1 MMRVYHLLLRLF
13 PKSFRHEYG
22 GEMAAIFDRR
32 RRDAAG
38 LWAVTLLWLETVV
51 HTVRDAC
58 GAHVDLLRQDVGYA
72 TRTLLR
78 AKGFAVTS
86 IAVMALGVGAT
97 TAVFSV
103 ADHVLVRPLPF
114 PESTRLVKLWQDD
127 SLRGYSRLQL
137 SPAKYRDWKQMATG
151 FSSMAAFTSASM
163 NLTGAGLPERLK
175 GALATTELFS
185 TLGVHALLGRAFL
198 STDAD
203 GPRPVVLGAA
213 VWNRLFGGDP
223 NVLGRTVILD
233 ETPHVIVGVM
243 PPTFDFPSR
252 TTEFWTPFQFDADA
266 YEDRGNTYLD
276 VVARLAPGRTVEEA
290 RAELRLIATQLE
302 RQYPEGNAKTGA
314 TVVRLR
320 DELGSQARLMLLA
333 LAGAS
338 LCLLLIACMNLAH
351 LLVARALGR
360 SRELAVR
367 VAIGAAPERLVRQL
381 LTESLLV
388 TGCGGALGVLIAIAA
403 TPLIARLVPTSL
415 PIAEMPAL
423 DLRLLGLA
431 AMVTFA
437 TGIAFGVLPAFR
449 VARSTRLDALRET
462 TPVGPGRATERLRS
476 GLVVAEIAASVVLLV
491 AAGLLMR
498 ALWNVQQ
505 VDPGFRTDGV
515 LTMRTA
521 LPWPAYRST
530 ARREQFFDRVLTDIR
545 ALPGVKAAAY
555 ISFLPMV
562 MRGGVWSVTPEGQS
576 DDPVESRMVS
586 LRLVTPGFFDAM
598 QIPLRLGRDVRA
610 GDKYDP
616 ATPLVDGVPVPS
628 VAIVS
633 EAFVRDYLPGGKP
646 LGRRFRIGFLEATIV
661 GVVGDIRVRGLERD
675 SEPQVY
681 LPSAAVPDGSLINY
695 TPKDLVIR
703 SAESTAA
710 LAPAVRQIIQR
721 ADPQQPVSD
730 VRTLGEVVEDEM
742 ASRRAQLRVLAAFSG
757 LAVLL
762 AGIGIHGLL
771 AFVVTGRRREIAV
784 RMALGAGS
792 GRILRLVVGRGLA
805 LAGCGVVLGLGGAY
819 AAGTS
824 LQALLAGVSP
834 TDLPTFGGA
843 AGLALAMALCGSLWP
858 ALGAL
863 RVDPVSATRTE

>member
-1 MMRVYHLLLRLF
+1 MRAYRLLLHLF

-22 GEMAAIFDRR
+22 GEMSAIFAAR

-38 LWAVTLLWLETVV
+38 PWAVTLLWLVTVAD
-51 HTVRDAC
+51 TVRDAC
-58 GAHVDLLRQDVGYA
+58 GVHADLLRQDVGYA

-86 IAVMALGVGAT
+86 ILVMALGVGAT

-185 TLGVHALLGRAFL
+185 TLGVHALLGRTFL

-213 VWNRLFGGDP
+213 LWNRLFGGDP

-252 TTEFWTPFQFDADA
+252 TTEFWTLFEFDADA

-302 RQYPEGNAKTGA
+302 RQYPEGNAKTSA

-320 DELGSQARLMLLA
+320 DELGSQARLMLLV

-360 SRELAVR
+360 RRELAVR

-415 PIAEMPAL
+415 PIAEMPGV

-431 AMVTFA
+431 AMVTLA
-437 TGIAFGVLPAFR
+437 TGVAFGVLPAIR
-449 VARSTRLDALRET
+449 VARSTQLDALRESA
-462 TPVGPGRATERLRS
+462 PVGAGRATERLRS

-505 VDPGFRTDGV
+505 VDPGFRTEGV

-530 ARREQFFDRVLTDIR
+530 ARREQFFERVLTDIR
-545 ALPGVKAAAY
+545 GLPEVQAAAY

-562 MRGGVWSVTPEGQS
+562 MRGGIWAVTPDGQPV
-576 DDPVESRMVS
+576 DPAESRMVS
-586 LRLVTPGFFDAM
+586 LRLVTPGFFDTL
-598 QIPLRLGRDVRA
+598 QIPLREGRDVRP
-610 GDKYDP
+610 GDTLDP
-616 ATPLVDGVPVPS
+616 KTPLVESVPVPS
-628 VAIVS
+628 VAVVS
-633 EAFVRDYLPGGKP
+633 AGFVRDYLPGGKP
-646 LGRRFRIGFLEATIV
+646 LGQRFRIGFLEATIV

-681 LPSAAVPDGSLINY
+681 LPSAAVPDGSLMNY

-703 SAESTAA
+703 SAGSTAA

-792 GRILRLVVGRGLA
+792 GRILRLVVGRGLV
-805 LAGCGVVLGLGGAY
+805 LAGCGVVLGLAGAY
-819 AAGTS
+819 AAGAS

-863 RVDPVSATRTE
+863 RVDPVSATRAE

>member
-1 MMRVYHLLLRLF
+1 MRAYRLLLRLF

-22 GEMAAIFDRR
+22 GEMAAIFAKR
-32 RRDAAG
+32 RRDATG

-51 HTVRDAC
+51 HAVRDAC
-58 GAHVDLLRQDVGYA
+58 GVHADLLRQDVGYA

-86 IAVMALGVGAT
+86 ILVMALGVGAT

-114 PESTRLVKLWQDD
+114 PESGRLVKLWQDD
-127 SLRGYSRLQL
+127 SFRGYSRLEL
-137 SPAKYRDWKQMATG
+137 SPAKYRDWKQMAT
-151 FSSMAAFTSASM
+151 SYSRMAAFTSASM
-163 NLTGAGLPERLK
+163 NLTGTGLPERLD
-175 GALATTELFS
+175 GVRATPELFS
-185 TLGVHALLGRAFL
+185 TLGAHAQLGRTFL
-198 STDAD
+198 PTDTE
-203 GPRPVVLGAA
+203 GTPPVVLGAA
-213 VWNRLFGGDP
+213 LWNRLFAGDP

-233 ETPHVIVGVM
+233 EAPHVIVGVM
-243 PPTFDFPSR
+243 PPTFGFPSR
-252 TTEFWTPFQFDADA
+252 TTDFWTLLEFAADD
-266 YEDRGNTYLD
+266 YEDRDNTFLQ
-276 VVARLAPGRTVEEA
+276 VVARLAPGLTVDQA
-290 RAELRLIATQLE
+290 RSELRLVAAQLE
-302 RQYPEGNAKTGA
+302 RQYPEATTKTSA

-320 DELGSQARLMLLA
+320 DELGTQARLMLLA

-360 SRELAVR
+360 RRELAVR
-367 VAIGAAPERLVRQL
+367 VAIGAAPERLIRQL

-388 TGCGGALGVLIAIAA
+388 TGCGGVLGVLIAIAA

-415 PIAEMPAL
+415 PIAEMPGV
-423 DLRLLGLA
+423 DFRLLGLA
-431 AMVTFA
+431 AIVTLA
-437 TGIAFGVLPAFR
+437 TGVAFGVLPAVR
-449 VARSTRLDALRET
+449 VARSTRLDALRESA
-462 TPVGPGRATERLRS
+462 PVGAGRATERLRS
-476 GLVVAEIAASVVLLV
+476 GLVVAEIAASVALLV

-498 ALWNVQQ
+498 ALWHVQQ
-505 VDPGFRTDGV
+505 VDPGFRTEGV

-530 ARREQFFDRVLTDIR
+530 ARREQFFERVLTDIR
-545 ALPGVKAAAY
+545 GLPEVQAAAY

-562 MRGGVWSVTPEGQS
+562 MRGGIWAVTPDGQPV
-576 DDPVESRMVS
+576 DPAESRMAS
-586 LRLVTPGFFDAM
+586 LRLVTPGFFDTL
-598 QIPLRLGRDVRA
+598 QIPLREGRDVRP
-610 GDKYDP
+610 GDTLNP
-616 ATPLVDGVPVPS
+616 TTPLVEGVPVPS
-628 VAIVS
+628 VAVVS
-633 EAFVRDYLPGGKP
+633 AAFVRDYLSGGKP
-646 LGRRFRIGFLEATIV
+646 LGQRFRIGFLEATIV
-661 GVVGDIRVRGLERD
+661 GVVGDIRVRGLEQD

-695 TPKDLVIR
+695 APKDLVIR
-703 SAESTAA
+703 SAGSTAA

-792 GRILRLVVGRGLA
+792 GRILRLVVGRGLV

-819 AAGTS
+819 AAGAS

-843 AGLALAMALCGSLWP
+843 AGLALAMALAGSLWP

-863 RVDPVSATRTE
+863 RVDPVSATRAE

>member
-1 MMRVYHLLLRLF
+1 
-13 PKSFRHEYG
+13 
-22 GEMAAIFDRR
+22 
-32 RRDAAG
+32 
-38 LWAVTLLWLETVV
+38 
-51 HTVRDAC
+51 
-58 GAHVDLLRQDVGYA
+58 
-72 TRTLLR
+72 
-78 AKGFAVTS
+78 
-86 IAVMALGVGAT
+86 
-97 TAVFSV
+97 
-103 ADHVLVRPLPF
+103 
-114 PESTRLVKLWQDD
+114 
-127 SLRGYSRLQL
+127 
-137 SPAKYRDWKQMATG
+137 
-151 FSSMAAFTSASM
+151 
-163 NLTGAGLPERLK
+163 
-175 GALATTELFS
+175 
-185 TLGVHALLGRAFL
+185 
-198 STDAD
+198 
-203 GPRPVVLGAA
+203 
-213 VWNRLFGGDP
+213 
-223 NVLGRTVILD
+223 
-233 ETPHVIVGVM
+233 
-243 PPTFDFPSR
+243 
-252 TTEFWTPFQFDADA
+252 
-266 YEDRGNTYLD
+266 
-276 VVARLAPGRTVEEA
+276 
-290 RAELRLIATQLE
+290 
-302 RQYPEGNAKTGA
+302 
-314 TVVRLR
+314 
-320 DELGSQARLMLLA
+320 
-333 LAGAS
+333 
-338 LCLLLIACMNLAH
+338 
-351 LLVARALGR
+351 
-360 SRELAVR
+360 
-367 VAIGAAPERLVRQL
+367 
-381 LTESLLV
+381 
-388 TGCGGALGVLIAIAA
+388 
-403 TPLIARLVPTSL
+403 
-415 PIAEMPAL
+415 
-423 DLRLLGLA
+423 
-431 AMVTFA
+431 
-437 TGIAFGVLPAFR
+437 
-449 VARSTRLDALRET
+449 
-462 TPVGPGRATERLRS
+462 
-476 GLVVAEIAASVVLLV
+476 
-491 AAGLLMR
+491 MR

-576 DDPVESRMVS
+576 DDPVESRMAS

-610 GDKYDP
+610 GDRFDP
-616 ATPLVDGVPVPS
+616 AMPLVEGVPVPS

-646 LGRRFRIGFLEATIV
+646 LGRRFRIGFLDATIV

-703 SAESTAA
+703 SAGSTAA

-730 VRTLGEVVEDEM
+730 VRPLGEVVEDEM

-819 AAGTS
+819 AAGAS

-834 TDLPTFGGA
+834 TDFATFGAA
-843 AGLALAMALCGSLWP
+843 AGLALAMAVAGSLWP
-858 ALGAL
+858 ALGAM
-863 RVDPVSATRTE
+863 RVDPVTATRAE